1 MKKKELIYYFGKVQL
16 SVDETDGA
24 DISEVCVENYL
35 LLKKFTFSL
44 PGLVE
49 IVDSTHNHVFFLIS
63 QLHQLYSFNLNS
75 NRVSV
80 MNLDE
85 RNIEGIGFSNTL
97 CPVKVEQF
105 NLESALEVPELMHLN
120 GMEDLQPID
129 ARVSSSAP
137 LMLISCTDSSCYLVV
152 NSDDGPSLNRVFSEN
167 RNINVEVLQIGS
179 KDKVCE
185 MSSGKDHVLLL
196 SVAGEVYSFGTG
208 SRGELGHGSLQNES
222 FPVLLDS
229 LQPLRIVQI
238 SCGSWYSVALTDGG
252 DVYVWGW
259 NRCGQ
264 FGNADPCVID
274 TPYPLDLEDAFK
286 SILAFRDGLILK
298 KMDGALVVF
307 GSFEFSCQ

>member
-1 MKKKELIYYFGKVQL
+1 MH
-16 SVDETDGA
+16 D
-24 DISEVCVENYL
+24 
-35 LLKKFTFSL
+35 
-44 PGLVE
+44 
-49 IVDSTHNHVFFLIS
+49 
-63 QLHQLYSFNLNS
+63 
-75 NRVSV
+75 
-80 MNLDE
+80 DE
-85 RNIEGIGFSNTL
+85 RNWSPKFSS
-97 CPVKVEQF
+97 PF
-105 NLESALEVPELMHLN
+105 NN
-120 GMEDLQPID
+120 GYFRVILLDNECEIFVCNFGGHQEFLAVYYVVRFSEIFREDRTEI
-129 ARVSSSAP
+129 
-137 LMLISCTDSSCYLVV
+137 
-152 NSDDGPSLNRVFSEN
+152 FSEN